1 MKFLNKIKTFL
12 KKDKT
17 QKNYNNLCDLAI
29 ELISQRRKEDAPAH
43 LSNKEWNK
51 ILSEIEFGFECKQ
64 QKLEL
69 KSKGKRKIREAK
81 VKKSFQLFEQYI
93 KEL

>member
-29 ELISQRRKEDAPAH
+29 ELISKRRKEDAPAH
-43 LSNKEWNK
+43 LTSKEWSK